1 MKLPEPP
8 RREPEENVIPM
19 INIVFLLLI
28 FFMVAGTLEPHSP
41 LSVDPAESERGAE
54 LAGDPLRVL
63 IDAEG
68 QMAVDQDVVDDREQL
83 RERLKA
89 ALAEAPER
97 PVEVKADADADSAR
111 LLDVMDDLREVGAE
125 RMQLMT
131 RREH

>member
-1 MKLPEPP
+1 MKLPQPP

-83 RERLKA
+83 RARLKA
-89 ALAEAPER
+89 ALEEAPER
-97 PVEVKADADADSAR
+97 PVEVKADAEADSAR
-111 LLDVMDDLREVGAE
+111 LLDVMDDLHEAGAE
-125 RMQLMT
+125 RMQLVT

>member
-1 MKLPEPP
+1 MKLPEQP
-8 RREPEENVIPM
+8 RKEPDENVIPM

>member
-83 RERLKA
+83 RERLKV

>member
-28 FFMVAGTLEPHSP
+28 FFMVAGTLEPDSP
-41 LSVDPAESERGAE
+41 LSVDPADSEQGAE
-54 LAGDPLRVL
+54 LVDEPLRVL

-68 QMAVDQDVVDDREQL
+68 QLAVDQDVVDNREQL
-83 RERLKA
+83 LERLKT
-89 ALAEAPER
+89 ALKEAPER

-111 LLDVMDDLREVGAE
+111 LLDVMDDLREAGAE
-125 RMQLMT
+125 RMQLIT